1 MIMKI
6 AKSLLLAH
14 ALCLFSSVLYAHT
27 ELKQARPADGA
38 VLNHAPAA
46 LELVFSEP
54 VQLLKLSVVDGAG
67 AAVTTGFKPAAD
79 SKKTFTIPLP
89 VLVPAAYKASWTIVG
104 KDGHR
109 VEAGLGFTVDP
120 NAPESAG
127 KAPVSEHHDH
137 H

>member
-1 MIMKI
+1 MKI
-6 AKSLLLAH
+6 TKSLLLAQ
-14 ALCLFSSVLYAHT
+14 ALWLFSAALYAHT

-54 VQLLKLSVVDGAG
+54 VQLLKLNVIDGKE
-67 AAVTTGFKPAAD
+67 AAVDTGFKAAAD
-79 SKKTFTIPLP
+79 SKKTFTLSLP
-89 VLVPAAYKASWTIVG
+89 ALAPAMYKASWTIVG

-109 VEAGLGFTVDP
+109 VEGKLSFTVDP
-120 NAPESAG
+120 NAAESAG
-127 KAPVSEHHDH
+127 KAPADAHHDH